1 MNTNKLKVTDLMVGD
16 WVSCQINSIEFK
28 YVRIA
33 SLNKTTMNGIPTDFI
48 EFNKVSV
55 DMLHGNYYQVD
66 IASVHPV
73 PLTPEILEK
82 NGFEKEGVIELYNLY
97 AGIDHRVT
105 IHDNKEYMNS
115 NNEWYVHVDSE
126 DYSTIAGCE
135 LTYLHELQHILR
147 LCKISKEIV
156 V

>member
-1 MNTNKLKVTDLMVGD
+1 MVGD
-16 WVSCQINSIEFK
+16 WVMSFGAPHKIVGMRTFMFVQYIKTDMSDAWYEEGIENLLEP
-28 YVRIA
+28 I
-33 SLNKTTMNGIPTDFI
+33 
-48 EFNKVSV
+48 
-55 DMLHGNYYQVD
+55 
-66 IASVHPV
+66 

-105 IHDNKEYMNS
+105 IHDDKEYMNS
-115 NNEWYVHVDSE
+115 NNAWYVHVDSE

-135 LTYLHELQHILR
+135 LTYVHELQHLLR
-147 LCKISKEIV
+147 LCKIDKEIV

>member
-1 MNTNKLKVTDLMVGD
+1 MKLEELMIGD
-16 WVSCQINSIEFK
+16 WLLYKSDSLENAFPIQITRE
-28 YVRIA
+28 
-33 SLNKTTMNGIPTDFI
+33 M
-48 EFNKVSV
+48 FNKELVV
-55 DMLHGNYYQVD
+55 WNDRFEP
-66 IASVHPV
+66 I

-105 IHDNKEYMNS
+105 IHDDKEYMNS

-126 DYSTIAGCE
+126 DYCTIANCE